1 MNKFRKLGF
10 VDYTASSALTFNRG
24 LWSVILHD
32 EHGGCKLPSPVRP
45 ARLRR
50 YFGCAILNKRVFN
63 NELTQ
68 LYGYITVTSRLGK
81 RGAMLEQLIAAKKEP
96 RRESEVFRFRKK
108 GHPVD
113 WEAILARIPGV
124 RTVVECSAGHEIYSQ
139 GQTADS
145 VFYLR
150 RGKMKIT
157 VVSQRGK
164 EAIVCTL
171 ASGDFFG
178 EGCLV
183 GQRLRIATA
192 SAITDCILDRLDKR
206 FLALMLHEHHDV
218 SEFFV
223 RHLLERNVRYEQDL
237 VHQLFNSSEKRLAR
251 ALLMLAH
258 FGKNSRSET
267 IVPSINQ
274 NNLAKM
280 VGTTRSRINFFMN
293 KFKKLGFVDYEGETS
308 LKVNSSLLGVLLSD

>member
-1 MNKFRKLGF
+1 MVAR
-10 VDYTASSALTFNRG
+10 
-24 LWSVILHD
+24 
-32 EHGGCKLPSPVRP
+32 PV
-45 ARLRR
+45 
-50 YFGCAILNKRVFN
+50 
-63 NELTQ
+63 
-68 LYGYITVTSRLGK
+68 
-81 RGAMLEQLIAAKKEP
+81 AAKRKP
-96 RRESEVFRFRKK
+96 RRESEVFRPRKK

-124 RTVVECSAGHEIYSQ
+124 KTVVECGAGHDIFRQ

-150 RGKMKIT
+150 RGKVKIT
-157 VVSQRGK
+157 VVSRRGK
-164 EAIVCTL
+164 EAVVCTL
-171 ASGDFFG
+171 ESGDFFG

-206 FLALMLHEHHDV
+206 YLALMLHEHHEL

-223 RHLLERNVRYEQDL
+223 RHLLERNIRYEQDL

-251 ALLMLAH
+251 TLLMLAH
-258 FGKNSRSET
+258 FGKKSRSET

-274 NNLAKM
+274 ENLAKM

-293 KFKKLGFVDYEGETS
+293 KFKKLGFVDYNSETT
-308 LKVNSSLLGVLLSD
+308 LTVNNSLLSVLLND